1 MPLRIS
7 IKELHR
13 ATGEHVRR
21 AGVSRQP
28 VVVTD
33 RGQPVAVLASLS
45 VLGRRRRKRAI
56 LPEYKALLQKTFPGD
71 TLEDLN
77 AVRGDR

>member
-21 AGVSRQP
+21 AGASRLP

-33 RGQPVAVLASLS
+33 RGLPVAVLTSLS
-45 VLGRRRRKRAI
+45 MLGRKRRKRMI
-56 LPEYKALLQKTFPGD
+56 LPEYKALLGKTFPGD
-71 TLEDLN
+71 TLEDLD